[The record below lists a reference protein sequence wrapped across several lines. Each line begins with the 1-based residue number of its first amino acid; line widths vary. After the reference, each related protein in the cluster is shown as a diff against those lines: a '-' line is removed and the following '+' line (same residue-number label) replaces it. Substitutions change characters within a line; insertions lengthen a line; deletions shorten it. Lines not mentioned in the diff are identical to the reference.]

1 MTISEW
7 HVYHYNVIQLQCGSK
22 RDILQSLY
30 DPQKFFRAESLKLRS
45 HVESHLWW
53 TFHLTDS
60 FYCNLCNPF
69 KFDLR
74 CARFSLLSL
83 LKTKS
88 KPQREA
94 QWRSYLKAL
103 QRLQVK
109 ANLHSQPLSFQN
121 LFSTILDFGG
131 STICILSDILY
142 KIFMQNLEF

>member
-74 CARFSLLSL
+74 CALFSLLSL

-88 KPQREA
+88 KPQRGAVEVIFESITEITG
-94 QWRSYLKAL
+94 QGKSTFTTSLVPKS
-103 QRLQVK
+103 VFH
-109 ANLHSQPLSFQN
+109 HSRFWW
-121 LFSTILDFGG
+121 
-131 STICILSDILY
+131 
-142 KIFMQNLEF
+142 